1 MAKRLW
7 VTGGG
12 LRLGR
17 LALAAA
23 AMAWCACLCAQSG
36 VPDAPEVTRVVKGR
50 PLAERLPDKPSLPP
64 VLSFPVDPLG
74 FTAPGPIYLSQRNS
88 LVSLDFLDENH
99 LLFTFRVPGLI
110 HREPGE
116 EDERQIRAVVV
127 ALPSGAVEAEAL
139 WTVHDRVRYLWM
151 LNDGH
156 FLLRDR
162 DSLQKGDASLV
173 LKPYLRFPGSL
184 LYIETDP
191 AQQYLVTN
199 ALQPAKPN
207 LEELPSPDAG
217 LKVSGQVSPS
227 PTELMLRILRRDTA
241 QVMLASRVRSAIHLP
256 INSDGYLESLRSRGV
271 DRSLNEW
278 LLNLNYFSGG
288 SRIVGRVDSA
298 CAPSFDFLSQSQI
311 LVTACSAT
319 GSERL
324 IALTTEGR
332 RLWELQASDSVVWP
346 VLTRSPNGLRMA
358 REVLAVSHEVNARNP
373 LSRED
378 IKGQLVEIINAADG
392 QLALETT
399 ASPVLDAG
407 GNVAISPTGRRV
419 AVLNAAAIQIF
430 DLPAPPPLP

>member
-1 MAKRLW
+1 
-7 VTGGG
+7 
-12 LRLGR
+12 
-17 LALAAA
+17 
-23 AMAWCACLCAQSG
+23 
-36 VPDAPEVTRVVKGR
+36 
-50 PLAERLPDKPSLPP
+50 
-64 VLSFPVDPLG
+64 
-74 FTAPGPIYLSQRNS
+74 
-88 LVSLDFLDENH
+88 
-99 LLFTFRVPGLI
+99 
-110 HREPGE
+110 
-116 EDERQIRAVVV
+116 
-127 ALPSGAVEAEAL
+127 
-139 WTVHDRVRYLWM
+139 M

-207 LEELPSPDAG
+207 LEELPSPDAS